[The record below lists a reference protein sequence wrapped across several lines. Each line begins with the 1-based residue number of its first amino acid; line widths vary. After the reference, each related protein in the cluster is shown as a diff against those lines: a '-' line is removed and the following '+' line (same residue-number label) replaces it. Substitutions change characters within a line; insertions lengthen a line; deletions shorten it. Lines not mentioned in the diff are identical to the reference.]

1 MLAFLAAG
9 GGVRPML
16 DRDRLISLIGPMPEP
31 APLEPAILE
40 RVQCDGYVRELIEY
54 AVEPGERI
62 KTYFLV
68 PDGLDRAAPLIFAH
82 HQHNAEF
89 ALGKSEVVGLAGDP
103 DQAYAA
109 ELARRGYVVIASD
122 AIAFEER
129 NWSTPSGY
137 AEYFELVS
145 RLVQGRTLL
154 AKILS
159 DVSRA
164 IDYAVTRTEVD
175 SNRIGFLGHSYGGR
189 MALWAPAW
197 DRRIMVSVSNCGC
210 VNYKNSLRRESG
222 VQAEFCVP
230 GILQHGDI
238 EDIVRLVAPRALLIQ
253 ATTDDV
259 WSDNADLIHDYAKD
273 TYPEGQLALRIWP
286 GGHQFTAE
294 MREAAYE
301 FLASRLRPAD

>member
-1 MLAFLAAG
+1 
-9 GGVRPML
+9 ML
-16 DRDRLISLIGPMPEP
+16 DRDRLAALMGPMPEA
-31 APLEPAILE
+31 APLAPAILE
-40 RVQCDGYVRELIEY
+40 RVQCEGYVRELVEY

-62 KTYFLV
+62 RAYLLL
-68 PDGLDRAAPLIFAH
+68 PDDLDRPTPLIFAH

-89 ALGKSEVVGLAGDP
+89 AIGKSEVVGLAGHP

-109 ELARRGYVVIASD
+109 ELAQRGYVVIAPD

-129 NWSTPSGY
+129 NWSTPTGY

-154 AKILS
+154 AKVLS

-164 IDYAVTRTEVD
+164 IDYAVTRPEVD
-175 SNRIGFLGHSYGGR
+175 ASRIGFIGHSYGGR
-189 MALWAPAW
+189 MGLWAPAW

-230 GILQHGDI
+230 GIMQHGDI

-259 WSDNADLIHDYAKD
+259 WSDNAAHIHDYARD
-273 TYPEGQLALRIWP
+273 AFPEGQLALRLWP

-294 MREAAYE
+294 MREVAYA
-301 FLASRLRPAD
+301 FLAAKLRAAG

>member
-1 MLAFLAAG
+1 
-9 GGVRPML
+9 ML
-16 DRDRLISLIGPMPEP
+16 DRDRLLDLIGPLPDP
-31 APLEPAILE
+31 TPLEPVILE
-40 RVQCDGYVRELIEY
+40 TAACDGYRRDLVEY

-62 KTYFLV
+62 RAYMLV
-68 PDGLDRAAPLIFAH
+68 PDARDTPAPLVFAH

-89 ALGKSEVVGLAGDP
+89 HLGKSEVVGLAGNP

-109 ELARRGYVVIASD
+109 ELARRGYAVIAPD
-122 AIAFEER
+122 AIAFEDR

-159 DVSRA
+159 DVSRG
-164 IDYAVTRTEVD
+164 IDYAASRPEVD
-175 SNRIGFLGHSYGGR
+175 MSRIGFIGHSYGGR

-197 DRRIMVSVSNCGC
+197 DHRIRASVSNCGC

-230 GILQHGDI
+230 AIMQHGDI
-238 EDIVRLVAPRALLIQ
+238 EDIVRLAAPTALLIQ
-253 ATTDDV
+253 ATSDDV
-259 WSDNADLIHDYAKD
+259 WSDNAQEIHYRARDAFPAGK
-273 TYPEGQLALRIWP
+273 L
-286 GGHQFTAE
+286 
-294 MREAAYE
+294 
-301 FLASRLRPAD
+301 RLRFWSGKHEFTPAMRDHAYQFLDEELSPELVHRSTGRPTG